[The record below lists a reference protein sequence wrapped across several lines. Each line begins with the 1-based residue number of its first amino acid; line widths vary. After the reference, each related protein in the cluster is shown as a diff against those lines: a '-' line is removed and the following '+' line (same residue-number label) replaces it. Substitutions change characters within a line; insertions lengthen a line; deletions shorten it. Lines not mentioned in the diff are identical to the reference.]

1 MRHFKQ
7 YYCSITAA
15 VFASVCILFHILLPL
30 TASAENQVQKTVR
43 VGWYDSSFC
52 YYDQFGR
59 RCGADYEY
67 HQRISAYTGWKYE
80 YVEDSWPNLL
90 QKLKDGEI
98 DLLGDVSYQPDR
110 DEYMYFSD
118 LPMGAE
124 TYYIYIAS
132 DNNSIT
138 AADLSAFNGKRIGV
152 NRNSFQEELLKQW
165 AEKNALRLEIVE
177 LTSTENESMEM
188 INRKELDG
196 VASIFSFDYERDVV
210 PVTRIGSSDYYYAV
224 SKKRPDLIAELDAAM
239 EELQNEDPF
248 FNENLTKHR
257 LYNTKT
263 NALLTSEQEEW
274 LAEHGEIRI
283 GYRDNYLPF
292 CSTDAET
299 GDLTGAL
306 KDYLTHAENN
316 VNSKHLHFKTVS
328 YDSTEAALAAL
339 NSGEVDCVFPL
350 FLSTYDAA
358 ERGICL
364 TGSAM
369 ETAINAIMRV
379 SDRHTLSDDSELTFA
394 VNADM
399 INTDSFIMEHYP
411 NATRKLYP
419 DLEACF
425 QALADGEADCVLVS
439 NYRIPSEEDTLRKND
454 LFSVP
459 TGETLPFSFAVR
471 NTDTELHSVMNKT
484 VLTTKNSE
492 TGAALASYLYQEQ
505 KVSFMRFLKDNL
517 VVVLSVLIILFAVIL
532 FLLWQK
538 LQAERVANRQ
548 RHLLE
553 EAAQVEKLHQ
563 TISSLLNNMPGIF
576 LSKDAETGKY
586 LACNQM
592 FADYVHKKDPSEL
605 IGLTPADIFDAETAE
620 HFAEDDKTVLS
631 MDEPLIYYDSMKDM
645 DGKPVSVK
653 ITKLKYTD
661 ANGRLCVL
669 GVFQDMSDSLRIS
682 REKASSKE
690 SYEKA
695 RSSGMIFAHI
705 AQALAQGYES
715 LFYVDLN
722 TEQFIEY
729 RSDADGIGLSEVRR
743 GWHFFEEGQDAAMVN
758 IHPEDRDEVIR
769 AMDRK
774 TLVAALDQ
782 NPFYMVT
789 YRMMLDQKP
798 KYVNMKITRMQDDE
812 RFIILS
818 ITDVD
823 EQIKHRQAVQ
833 RLQEEQTAYS
843 RISALAGEFLC
854 IYVMTPETGFYREY
868 SSAAGLEA
876 FVMPKEGKDFF
887 SDFRE
892 NSIRIVHPDEK
903 NRVFTALTME
913 NVMQEIQNNGIFT
926 LTFRMILEDEPRY
939 VQLKAAIV
947 EESDGKRMVIG
958 VNDID
963 AQVRQ
968 EEEYGRRLAQARIEA
983 NIDALTGIKNRNAYR
998 VYEERLNAQIE
1009 INSAQEFA
1017 IVLLDVNDLKKVNDT
1032 EGHKAGDQFLR
1043 DACKIICTTFKRSP
1057 VFRVGGDEFVVLCQG
1072 EDFSRLAELT
1082 EIMRVHNENA
1092 LADGGIVIALGV
1104 SCYENDANVA
1114 QVYERADQKMY
1125 ENKRQ
1130 LKEKR
1135 KGMRIKATPK

>member
-1 MRHFKQ
+1 M
-7 YYCSITAA
+7 S
-15 VFASVCILFHILLPL
+15 VFILYHILLPL
-30 TASAENQVQKTVR
+30 TASADNHAQKTVR

-59 RCGADYEY
+59 RRGADYEY
-67 HQRISAYTGWKYE
+67 HQRISVYTGWEYE

-98 DLLGDVSYQPDR
+98 DLLGDVSYKPDR
-110 DEYMYFSD
+110 EEYMYFSA
-118 LPMGAE
+118 LPMGTEA
-124 TYYIYIAS
+124 YYIYIAS
-132 DNNSIT
+132 DNDSIT
-138 AADLSAFNGKRIGV
+138 AADLSAFNGMRIGV
-152 NRNSFQEELLKQW
+152 NRNSLQEGLLKQW
-165 AEKNALRLEIVE
+165 AENNNIHLEIVE
-177 LTSTENESMEM
+177 LTSTENESMDM
-188 INRKELDG
+188 ISRKELDG
-196 VASIFSFDYERDVV
+196 IASVFDFDYNRDVI
-210 PVTRIGSSDYYYAV
+210 PITRIGGSDYYYAV
-224 SKKRPDLIAELDAAM
+224 SKERPDLLAELNMAM
-239 EELQNEDPF
+239 ENLHNENPN
-248 FNENLTKHR
+248 FNENLTTQR

-263 NALLTSEQEEW
+263 SALLTPEQEKW
-274 LAEHGEIRI
+274 LAEHGEIRV
-283 GYRDNYLPF
+283 GYRENYLPF

-299 GDLTGAL
+299 GELTGAL
-306 KDYLTHAENN
+306 KDYLAHAVNN
-316 VNSKHLHFKTVS
+316 MNSQNLHFKTIP
-328 YDSTEAALAAL
+328 YASTEAALAAL

-358 ERGICL
+358 ERGIFL
-364 TGSAM
+364 TDPAM
-369 ETAINAIMRV
+369 ETSINAIMRV
-379 SDRHTLSDDSELTFA
+379 SDRQDLSDDSALTFA

-399 INTDSFIMEHYP
+399 INMDSFIMEHYLY
-411 NATRKLYP
+411 ATRRLYP
-419 DLEACF
+419 DLESCF
-425 QALADGEADCVLVS
+425 QAVTDGEADCILVS
-439 NYRIPSEEDTLRKND
+439 NYRIPSEEDTLRKNN
-454 LFSVP
+454 LFTVP
-459 TGETLPFSFAVR
+459 TGETLSFSFAIR
-471 NTDTELHSVMNKT
+471 KPDFELYSVMNKT
-484 VLTTKNSE
+484 AATTKNSE
-492 TGAALASYLYQEQ
+492 MGAALASYLYQDQ

-517 VVVLSVLIILFAVIL
+517 VVVLSVLMILFAVIL

-563 TISSLLNNMPGIF
+563 TISSLLNNMPGIY
-576 LSKDAETGKY
+576 LSKDADTGKY

-605 IGLTPADIFDAETAE
+605 IGLTAADIFDADTAE
-620 HFAEDDKTVLS
+620 HFEEDDKTVLS
-631 MDEPLIYYDSMKDM
+631 MDEPLIYYDSMNDM
-645 DGKPVSVK
+645 DGKTVSVK

-661 ANGRLCVL
+661 ANGRICVL
-669 GVFQDMSDSLRIS
+669 GIFQDVSDSLRIS

-690 SYEKA
+690 SYENA
-695 RSSGMIFAHI
+695 RSSGMIFSHI
-705 AQALAQGYES
+705 AQVLAQGYES

-729 RSDADGIGLSEVRR
+729 RSDADGVGLSEVRR
-743 GWHFFEEGQDAAMVN
+743 GWHFFEEWQDAAMVN

-789 YRMMLDQKP
+789 YRMMLDQNS

-833 RLQEEQTAYS
+833 RLEEEQTAYS
-843 RISALAGEFLC
+843 RICALAGEFLC

-868 SSAAGLEA
+868 SSAAGLETFA
-876 FVMPKEGKDFF
+876 MPKEGRDFF

-926 LTFRMILEDEPRY
+926 LTFRMILENEPRY
-939 VQLKAAIV
+939 VQLKAAII

-983 NIDALTGIKNRNAYR
+983 NIDALTGINNRNAYR

-1009 INSAQEFA
+1009 MNSAPEFA

-1043 DACKIICTTFKRSP
+1043 DACKIICMTFKRSP
-1057 VFRVGGDEFVVLCQG
+1057 VFRVGGDEFVALCQG
-1072 EDFSRLAELT
+1072 DDFSRLAELT

-1092 LADGGIVIALGV
+1092 LADGGIVIAMGV

-1130 LKEKR
+1130 LKER
-1135 KGMRIKATPK
+1135 KNLRE